1 MEIRGQH
8 SLTGDGIQVAREA
21 LVPAETS
28 WGGGRRGVS
37 HLPYGSDSKLCEV
50 YIPSVLS
57 CTIFLTKKYVLPWIM
72 ATLKFKPL
80 S

>member
-28 WGGGRRGVS
+28 WGGGGR
-37 HLPYGSDSKLCEV
+37 E
-50 YIPSVLS
+50 
-57 CTIFLTKKYVLPWIM
+57 
-72 ATLKFKPL
+72 
-80 S
+80 